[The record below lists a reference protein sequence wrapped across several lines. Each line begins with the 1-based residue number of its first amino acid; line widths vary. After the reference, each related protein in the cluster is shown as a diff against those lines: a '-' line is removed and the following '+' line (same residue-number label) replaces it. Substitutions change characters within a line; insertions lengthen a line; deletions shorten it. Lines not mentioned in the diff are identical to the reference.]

1 MSSSQKSQLRG
12 CNRFEENQEEE
23 TRRREP
29 FRAVPINRK
38 NSTNTTSYRSH
49 AERQLDAHSIDS
61 PLNGNVSSKRLRDLE
76 DNDLFYEF
84 DDDDRENTKQHNC
97 TTAAAPKRN
106 CYANDAVSE
115 RTPRTTRAPAATIR
129 GSASSQSTSSNR
141 SSALGI
147 SDDSTVANEHLNKR
161 IEDLESDVVML
172 KAQIRKLI
180 TQGPPAAAKSA
191 PYELTTF
198 QASVIGRTVRE
209 DMFKAIKFI
218 DQKTIQVQGQKLFLK
233 CLEAGKIEDQSDNK
247 HLFDTIMKRARKS
260 LNVFKSHVKSD
271 IRKAARCKLIAI
283 ATTAILATFEVIN
296 SHTWLHVLALS

>member
-1 MSSSQKSQLRG
+1 MSSSQKSQIRG
-12 CNRFEENQEEE
+12 CNRYEEQQTVE

-38 NSTNTTSYRSH
+38 NTSNETSSRRN
-49 AERQLDAHSIDS
+49 AERQETHIES
-61 PLNGNVSSKRLRDLE
+61 PENGKVLSSKRHRDLE
-76 DNDLFYEF
+76 DNERYYEF
-84 DDDDRENTKQHNC
+84 DEDDRENTNQYTS
-97 TTAAAPKRN
+97 TTAAAKRN

-115 RTPRTTRAPAATIR
+115 HTPRTTRVPAVTIR

-141 SSALGI
+141 SSVLGI
-147 SDDSTVANEHLNKR
+147 SDGSTVANEYLNKR
-161 IEDLESDVVML
+161 VEDLESDVLML

-191 PYELTTF
+191 AYELTPF
-198 QASVIGRTVRE
+198 QASVIGRIVRE

-218 DQKTIQVQGQKLFLK
+218 DQKTIQVQGQKLFVK

-247 HLFDTIMKRARKS
+247 YLFDTIMKRARKS

-271 IRKAARCKLIAI
+271 IRKAARCKS
-283 ATTAILATFEVIN
+283 ILYLQHTFIGG
-296 SHTWLHVLALS
+296 AG